1 MKHFRLE
8 DDYLDLFPESQ
19 IGVLVCEGI
28 DNKVYDENKY
38 EAWLRESEK
47 LAMQH
52 VTEEVFTDNP
62 VIREWR
68 DAFYKFKTKKGARC
82 SIEAMLKRVKNGGEI
97 RCLIPLV
104 DIYNGISLR
113 YGFPV
118 GGEDID
124 KFEGDN
130 RLTIADGDEEFITY
144 GSDKSE
150 PPYPGEVVYK
160 DDAGAICRC
169 FNWRESV
176 RTMLT
181 EETTNAFMCVE
192 LTNADRIDE
201 LNACLDELADKIK
214 PELGGTVRKHILNK
228 DNKAIGLL

>member
-181 EETTNAFMCVE
+181 EETKNAFMCVE

-201 LNACLDELADKIK
+201 LNSCLDELADKIK
-214 PELGGTVRKHILNK
+214 TELGGTVRKHILNK

>member
-181 EETTNAFMCVE
+181 EETVNAFMCVE
-192 LTNADRIDE
+192 LTNAERLDE

-214 PELGGTVRKHILNK
+214 TELGGTVRKHILNK
-228 DNKAIGLL
+228 DKKAIGLL

>member
-214 PELGGTVRKHILNK
+214 TELGGTVRKHILNK

>member
-8 DDYLDLFPESQ
+8 DDYLELFPESQ

-47 LAMQH
+47 LAMQY
-52 VTEEVFTDNP
+52 VTEEVFTDNL

-68 DAFYKFKTKKGARC
+68 DAFYKFRTKKGARC

-124 KFEGDN
+124 KFDGDN

-150 PPYPGEVVYK
+150 PPYPSEVVYK

-181 EETTNAFMCVE
+181 EETVNAFMCVE
-192 LTNADRIDE
+192 MTNADRLDD
-201 LNACLDELADKIK
+201 LNACLDELAEMIQT
-214 PELGGTVRKHILNK
+214 ELGGTVRKHILNK
-228 DNKAIGLL
+228 DNKEIELL

>member
-8 DDYLDLFPESQ
+8 DDYLELFPESQ

-38 EAWLRESEK
+38 ETWLRESEK

-192 LTNADRIDE
+192 LTNAERLDE
-201 LNACLDELADKIK
+201 LNACLDELAEKIQS
-214 PELGGTVRKHILNK
+214 ELGGTVRKHILNK
-228 DNKAIGLL
+228 DNKEIDLL

>member
-181 EETTNAFMCVE
+181 EETKNAFMCVE
-192 LTNADRIDE
+192 MTNADRIDE
-201 LNACLDELADKIK
+201 LNACLDALAEKIQS
-214 PELGGTVRKHILNK
+214 ELGGTVRKHILNK
-228 DNKAIGLL
+228 DNKEIELR

>member
-181 EETTNAFMCVE
+181 EETVNAFMCVE
-192 LTNADRIDE
+192 LTNAERLDD
-201 LNACLDELADKIK
+201 LNACLDALAETIQA
-214 PELGGTVRKHILNK
+214 ELGGTVHKHILNK
-228 DNKAIGLL
+228 DNKEIELR

>member
-181 EETTNAFMCVE
+181 EETKNAFMCVE

-214 PELGGTVRKHILNK
+214 TELGGTVRKHILNK